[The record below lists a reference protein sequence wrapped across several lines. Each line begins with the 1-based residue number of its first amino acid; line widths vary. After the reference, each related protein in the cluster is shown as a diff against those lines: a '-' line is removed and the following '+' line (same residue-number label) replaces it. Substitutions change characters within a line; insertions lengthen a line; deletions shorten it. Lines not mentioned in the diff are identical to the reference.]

1 MPTTENGGYPDR
13 VERGL
18 IAVRGTRLYVELSGG
33 SKDAALLYLHGGPG
47 ASCVDFCWHQ
57 AGVLSSH
64 MTVVAL
70 DQRGVLRSDPIS
82 EDERFGLGDI
92 IKDCEALRVK
102 LGIAKWTLLGHSFG
116 AIVAF
121 RYAVHYPQ
129 SVNKVIFEG
138 PCFDASAS
146 MRSLIAKAQGMYR
159 ALDHVEEADLCRSYL
174 ACSHTSLKLWQAWG
188 RIGQGL
194 GAKRDNIYFH
204 GMDPDDYN
212 SKMDRHIT
220 DASMWAK
227 NRVHAAK
234 LEAEGKFLDSL
245 IPELFKLSQPSL
257 LIAGRFDPVCCE
269 TQQQAYM
276 ETVKG
281 GRMVVL
287 EGSGHFPRL
296 EEPERYA
303 QEVIQFVLGS
313 DA

>member
-1 MPTTENGGYPDR
+1 MPTTENRGYP
-13 VERGL
+13 ERAEKGL
-18 IAVRGTRLYVELSGG
+18 IAVRGTRLYVEMSGE

-47 ASCVDFCWHQ
+47 ASCIDFCWHQ
-57 AGVLSSH
+57 AGVLSAH
-64 MTVVAL
+64 MMVVAL
-70 DQRGVLRSDPIS
+70 DQRGVLRSDPIR
-82 EDERFGLGDI
+82 EEETFGLEDI

-129 SVNKVIFEG
+129 SVNKIIFET
-138 PCFDASAS
+138 PCFDARAS
-146 MRSLIAKAQGMYR
+146 MRSLIAKAHEMYQ
-159 ALDHVEEADLCRSYL
+159 ALEHPEGAVLCNSYL
-174 ACSHTSLKLWQAWG
+174 SCSHTPLELWQAWG

-204 GMDPDDYN
+204 GMDPDCYN
-212 SKMDRHIT
+212 SKIDLQIT

-245 IPELFKLSQPSL
+245 IPELFKLSHPSL

-269 TQQQAYM
+269 TQRQAYM
-276 ETVKG
+276 EKVKG
-281 GRMVVL
+281 GRMVVF
-287 EGSGHFPRL
+287 EESGHFPRL

-303 QEVIQFVLGS
+303 QEVIQFVLS
-313 DA
+313 SQI